1 MILSAIAAMAKNRA
15 IGFENELPWHL
26 PADMKYFMR
35 TTKNHHVLMGRKTFE
50 SLGVPLKN
58 RTNIVITRDP
68 FFVASGTLVV
78 HSLHEAISLAE
89 ASGEEEAFII
99 GGAQIYAL
107 AMPLLDRIYLTEID
121 LEVEKADAFF
131 PPVNEKIWSTVS
143 EDKYEPDDKNNHPFV
158 FKVLEKKSH

>member
-1 MILSAIAAMAKNRA
+1 MILSAIAAMARNRA

-26 PADMKYFMR
+26 PADMRYFMR

-68 FFVASGTLVV
+68 FFVATGTLVV
-78 HSLHEAISLAE
+78 HSLHEAIALAE
-89 ASGEEEAFII
+89 SNGEEEAFII

-107 AMPLLDRIYLTEID
+107 SMPLLDRIYLTDID
-121 LEVEKADAFF
+121 LQVEKADAFF
-131 PPVNEKIWSTVS
+131 PPVNEKTWNVVS
-143 EDKYEPDDKNNHPFV
+143 EEKHDPDEKNKYPFV
-158 FKVLEKKSH
+158 FRVFEKK